1 MGKKLTKVKSLLGRI
16 QFIDLAKAI
25 AVPELKRKD
34 HLRGYLERALAGGRM
49 ASYEHFRRSIPDIY
63 AVERPLD
70 LSPPLTLDEIRQQLR
85 LGCHS
90 DDLARCTEVAEL
102 LFTFVRDR
110 GYKCYDHPAHD
121 LLLSPTRRAQIR
133 INHYVV
139 DGERGVFQYVYPRRE
154 ELLGRQVQVMLSL
167 IYHNYAESDFSEF
180 DVEMVDLSCPTIFGP
195 RGGRASSGVRSP
207 RLVTMQ
213 STDLISRIDLQP
225 EVQSVHDL
233 LIEIGEEPDDA

>member
-1 MGKKLTKVKSLLGRI
+1 LGKKLTKVKALLGRI

-25 AVPELKRKD
+25 AVPEPKRKD
-34 HLRGYLERALAGGRM
+34 HLRAYLERALAGGRM
-49 ASYEHFRRSIPDIY
+49 ASYEHFRRCIPDIY
-63 AVERPLD
+63 AVQRPFD
-70 LSPPLTLDEIRQQLR
+70 PSPPLTLNEVQQQLR
-85 LGCHS
+85 LRCHS
-90 DDLARCTEVAEL
+90 DDLARCAEVAEL
-102 LFTFVRDR
+102 LFVFVRDC

-154 ELLGRQVQVMLSL
+154 ELLGRQIQVMLSL
-167 IYHNYAESDFSEF
+167 IHHNYVESDYSEF
-180 DVEMVDLSCPTIFGP
+180 DVEMVDLSCPTVFGP
-195 RGGRASSGVRSP
+195 RGGRQSSGVRNP

-213 STDLISRIDLQP
+213 SGDLISRRDLQP